1 MNVRLGELKIK
12 ESFSLGELKLAN
24 VTVNGGGYERGYEAG
39 YQQGETDGYAKGEA
53 EGVEVGRNAEWSDRW
68 DHIQDYGKRTNFA
81 SWFTGKAWDDVT
93 FKPKHLI
100 QLTNGRGMFDN
111 SNIINAAY
119 TDLLDFSKLSGAE
132 MLFANA
138 KIAKLKVVDFRN
150 IYCEGYNL
158 FRAFPQSL
166 EYIDEFYPPAKQTMG
181 LEDLFKYNN
190 KITHVKFCSE
200 IIKGGVSLR
209 NANLDKES
217 IDSVMYWLSTTTEGL
232 SVTLPLAAVNKAYET
247 TEGAND
253 GSTSEEWTNKVA
265 AKPNWTINL
274 V

>member
-1 MNVRLGELKIK
+1 MAKKVYEEANIAAIAEKIREKTGGE
-12 ESFSLGELKLAN
+12 ETYTTAEMASGVEE
-24 VTVNGGGYERGYEAG
+24 VYEAG
-39 YQQGETDGYAKGEA
+39 RQ
-53 EGVEVGRNAEWSDRW
+53 AEWSDMW
-68 DHIQDYGKRTNFA
+68 DNIQDYGKRTNYSNWFA
-81 SWFTGKAWDDVT
+81 APSWNDVT
-93 FKPKHLI
+93 FKPKYLM

-119 TDLLDFSKLSGAE
+119 TNLLDFSKLSGAE

-158 FRAFPQSL
+158 YRAFPQSL
-166 EYIDEFYPPAKQTMG
+166 EYIDEFYPPAKQTMD

-200 IIKGGVSLR
+200 INKSGMALT
-209 NANLDKES
+209 NAAFDKES
-217 IDSVMYWLSTTTEGL
+217 LDSIMYWLSTTTEGL

-247 TEGAND
+247 SEGAND

-265 AKPNWTINL
+265 EKSNWTINL
-274 V
+274 I